1 MQTPETES
9 SPNTPLEN
17 ARVSLKSVYAII
29 VCTIIILG
37 YLAAIKSSVSDI
49 AHSVDM
55 IKQANDNDRSIT
67 NLKIDIMQKQIDGNS
82 QQIKQLQTDIE
93 QLKLKNVK

>member
-1 MQTPETES
+1 MPPETDP
-9 SPNTPLEN
+9 SPSTSLEN
-17 ARVSLKSVYAII
+17 ARVTLKSVYAII

-49 AHSVDM
+49 GHNVDM
-55 IKQANDNDRSIT
+55 IKQANDNDRNIAT
-67 NLKIDIMQKQIDGNS
+67 LKMDMMQKQIDGNT

-93 QLKLKNVK
+93 QLKLKNAK